1 MEFCS
6 TKLGKNN
13 KNVSTDAS
21 QLLQL
26 YMMYMSE
33 YYVFI
38 DTHTVF
44 ILGLFQVFD
53 NDQLTNIH
61 WHCCKERLKIRKL
74 TKFKGDTLLKWV
86 KLLSQNFTDVFM
98 VAAWNC
104 SPPTNVRK
112 IQHSYRAISSFIFKK
127 SSSNL
132 APLIIIWRSFQPCW
146 RTFASKWS

>member
-1 MEFCS
+1 MEFFS

-38 DTHTVF
+38 DTYTVF

-53 NDQLTNIH
+53 KDQLTNIH
-61 WHCCKERLKIRKL
+61 WLCYKERLKIRKL
-74 TKFKGDTLLKWV
+74 TKFKGDTLLKV
-86 KLLSQNFTDVFM
+86 SEVIVAKFYTRFYGGSLKLLPANKR
-98 VAAWNC
+98 
-104 SPPTNVRK
+104 P
-112 IQHSYRAISSFIFKK
+112 
-127 SSSNL
+127 
-132 APLIIIWRSFQPCW
+132 
-146 RTFASKWS
+146 

>member
-1 MEFCS
+1 MEFFS

-44 ILGLFQVFD
+44 ILGLFQEVFD
-53 NDQLTNIH
+53 KDQLTNIH

-74 TKFKGDTLLKWV
+74 TKFKGDTLLKV
-86 KLLSQNFTDVFM
+86 SEVIVAKFYTRFYGGSLKLLPANKR
-98 VAAWNC
+98 
-104 SPPTNVRK
+104 P
-112 IQHSYRAISSFIFKK
+112 
-127 SSSNL
+127 
-132 APLIIIWRSFQPCW
+132 
-146 RTFASKWS
+146 